1 MRELVVK
8 GRSILWAGDAV
19 STVGMQTLVT
29 ASYSHV
35 GAHPGLAV
43 GRCKFTLTAL
53 SGRRLKHES
62 DINCV

>member
-1 MRELVVK
+1 MVE

-19 STVGMQTLVT
+19 SRVSMQTLVT

-43 GRCKFTLTAL
+43 GRCKFTLAAF
-53 SGRRLKHES
+53 SGWRLKRGR
-62 DINCV
+62 DINFI